1 MKTKILIVDD
11 DVALS
16 QTLKAGL
23 EQSGI
28 YHARVENSLRKAKLA
43 ALDFQP
49 DILLL
54 DVIMP
59 DKDGGMVAAE
69 MREDSRLKDIPVMFL
84 TSIVGKD
91 EAKAM
96 GGKTGD
102 DPVLAKPVTVAEVAA
117 GIEKLMRNRCAR
129 RVGS

>member
-1 MKTKILIVDD
+1 MPKTRVLIVDD

-23 EQSGI
+23 EQSGV
-28 YHARVENSLRKAKLA
+28 YQVRVENSSQKARRA

-69 MREDSRLKDIPVMFL
+69 LREDPRLKNVPVVFL
-84 TSIVGKD
+84 TSIVGK
-91 EAKAM
+91 EEVGAM
-96 GGKTGD
+96 GGRTGE
-102 DPVLAKPVTVAEVAA
+102 DPVLAKPVTIAELTAR
-117 GIEKLMRNRCAR
+117 IEKTLRGRQAGAR
-129 RVGS
+129 